1 MNLDNSGRPR
11 KQKKYLMFLI
21 TPECHLMMFRG
32 EKVFFSRA
40 VEQMHFQSS
49 SLVLPSET
57 CNWFNFHLA
66 VKVKPVHS
74 ILPPLGTSVP
84 PNAACSKEQPVALG
98 RRRN

>member
-1 MNLDNSGRPR
+1 
-11 KQKKYLMFLI
+11 
-21 TPECHLMMFRG
+21 
-32 EKVFFSRA
+32 
-40 VEQMHFQSS
+40 MHFQSS